1 MGKRMLKNNLNRM
14 RGITI
19 AIFLL
24 LFWVGILSGNKD
36 IYGEENKS
44 VDEKHQE
51 YLELCQKEIN
61 TGENNEQN
69 NKTETKDK
77 KQKDSPQEQAKK
89 KLIKLLQMNNFASKH
104 LLVYSM
110 LDLDQDGTKE
120 FISRSYTPE
129 STEGGAYVY
138 NIYQYDENAQKYKRV
153 SSAAFYSFVSED
165 CIYFW
170 KEQRYLV
177 IDCSMG
183 EYDFILYSFQD
194 GSLHEEYDVLADMSY
209 LPKVEFKEVKLSK
222 TKEGK
227 SYKKFIERGLFK
239 KETDGLNSVMY
250 GVYDLEG
257 DGVYELIMRG
267 KDSNQKYQYLLS
279 TYKNGKRQTRGF
291 LGNWK
296 NGGEW
301 DWDSFENS
309 LTEILFYPIPWS
321 ENEMQQNYEA
331 SKKGRKTV

>member
-120 FISRSYTPE
+120 FISRS
-129 STEGGAYVY
+129 
-138 NIYQYDENAQKYKRV
+138 
-153 SSAAFYSFVSED
+153 
-165 CIYFW
+165 
-170 KEQRYLV
+170 
-177 IDCSMG
+177 
-183 EYDFILYSFQD
+183 
-194 GSLHEEYDVLADMSY
+194 
-209 LPKVEFKEVKLSK
+209 
-222 TKEGK
+222 
-227 SYKKFIERGLFK
+227 
-239 KETDGLNSVMY
+239 
-250 GVYDLEG
+250 
-257 DGVYELIMRG
+257 
-267 KDSNQKYQYLLS
+267 
-279 TYKNGKRQTRGF
+279 
-291 LGNWK
+291 
-296 NGGEW
+296 
-301 DWDSFENS
+301 
-309 LTEILFYPIPWS
+309 
-321 ENEMQQNYEA
+321 
-331 SKKGRKTV
+331 

>member
-209 LPKVEFKEVKLSK
+209 LPKVEFKEVKL
-222 TKEGK
+222 T
-227 SYKKFIERGLFK
+227 YCA
-239 KETDGLNSVMY
+239 T
-250 GVYDLEG
+250 
-257 DGVYELIMRG
+257 
-267 KDSNQKYQYLLS
+267 SNRLC
-279 TYKNGKRQTRGF
+279 
-291 LGNWK
+291 
-296 NGGEW
+296 
-301 DWDSFENS
+301 EN
-309 LTEILFYPIPWS
+309 L
-321 ENEMQQNYEA
+321 
-331 SKKGRKTV
+331 